1 MAVHWPNNKHLFDRG
16 VNSKAAFFIF
26 IFLHPYMHVNRSA
39 HACLLLVCFIQ
50 SLAANHYPEK
60 QQRFGSMTQIVC
72 APHLYKWH
80 MNAFQ
85 APGNV
90 AVVI

>member
-1 MAVHWPNNKHLFDRG
+1 MP
-16 VNSKAAFFIF
+16 
-26 IFLHPYMHVNRSA
+26 A
-39 HACLLLVCFIQ
+39 HSQFCIIQ
-50 SLAANHYPEK
+50 SLAENHYPEK
-60 QQRFGSMTQIVC
+60 QQRFGSMTQFVC
-72 APHLYKWH
+72 VPHLYKWH